1 MNETPQIG
9 EESGRLV
16 NYGNHV
22 GEILG
27 NVAIPDQ
34 RGSFSVGCKRENSEG
49 AEENDREE
57 RLRGD

>member
-1 MNETPQIG
+1 MDKTPQVG

-16 NYGNHV
+16 DDGDHV

-27 NVAIPDQ
+27 YVVIPDQ
-34 RGSFSVGCKRENSEG
+34 RGGVSVGCKRENSEG

-57 RLRGD
+57 RRRGN